1 MTKIEFGKKLNL
13 VRKER
18 DVTSEHLAEM
28 CNMTPV
34 FVRQIECGIR
44 LPSLANLVEICNALQ
59 VSPAVLLGADLVFD
73 EMEPVDKLIE
83 QIRVMSPKQVEL
95 VYSTVQAMIGHM

>member
-1 MTKIEFGKKLNL
+1 MNKIEFGKKLNL

-28 CNMTPV
+28 CKMTPV